1 MINEFRGKKVLIMGL
16 GLHGRG
22 VGVVKFFAKH
32 KARITITDLRTKEE
46 LSPTLKKIRHIP
58 YTGVFGK
65 HRLKEFKRTD
75 LIIKNPA
82 VPWSSPYLIYAENR
96 NIPIDTDVGIF
107 FKYTKARLIGV
118 TGSKGKS
125 TTTTLIYR
133 ILKKKYKNIW
143 IAGLPQSSFLDCIGR
158 KGIGVLELS
167 SWDLEG
173 MSLHKKSPHTAVITN
188 ILPEH
193 LNRYKN
199 LSAYQEAKKLIFL
212 FQTSHDTLILNYDD
226 PVSRLISKRRLIPC
240 VYVYSKKRRARLK
253 NVKCGTYLDSGRQA
267 IRLEGKK
274 VEEIALTRLGKWGKI
289 YLENILAAST
299 VGFLEDVGAR
309 EMAAAVSSFQGLR
322 GRMENIGSYR
332 GVTYINDTCA
342 TMPDATLFGLEK
354 IKKQK
359 RVGRTMLIC
368 GGENKNLRYA
378 SFAKDAARLVH
389 IAFLL
394 PGSASR
400 LIAHSWPKKSTMKKK
415 LIPVGNVL
423 EGVKRAA
430 RISRSGDVVLMSP
443 GAASFNQFRH
453 EFERG
458 EAFKKA
464 FRSLHG
470 RSKT

>member
-1 MINEFRGKKVLIMGL
+1 MINEFRGRKVLIMGL

-32 KARITITDLRTKEE
+32 GAYLTITDLRTKKE

-58 YTGVFGK
+58 HIGVFGK
-65 HRLKEFKRTD
+65 HRLREFKKAD

-82 VPWSSPYLIYAENR
+82 VPWSSPYLVYAENR
-96 NIPIDTDVGIF
+96 NISIDTDVGIF
-107 FKYTKARLIGV
+107 FKYTKARIIGI

-133 ILKKKYKNIW
+133 ILKKKYRDVW
-143 IAGLPQSSFLDCIGR
+143 IAGLPQSSFLDFVGR

-173 MSLHKKSPHTAVITN
+173 IRLHKKSPHTAIITN

-199 LSAYQEAKKLIFL
+199 FLAYQETKKLIFRY
-212 FQTSHDTLILNYDD
+212 QIPHNTLILNYDD
-226 PVSRLISKRRLIPC
+226 PINRLISKARLIPR
-240 VYVYSKKRRARLK
+240 VYVYSKKRRTRLK
-253 NVKCGTYLDSGRQA
+253 NVKRGAYLDPGRHA
-267 IRLEGKK
+267 IRFEGKK
-274 VEEIALTRLGKWGKI
+274 IEEIALTEFGKWGGI
-289 YLENILAAST
+289 YIENILAAST
-299 VGFLEDVGAR
+299 VGFLEGIGRR
-309 EMAAAVSSFQGLR
+309 EIAAAVSSFQGLR
-322 GRMENIGSYR
+322 GRMEEVGSYR
-332 GVTYINDTCA
+332 GVIYINDTCA
-342 TMPDATLFGLEK
+342 TMPDATRFALERL
-354 IKKQK
+354 KKQK
-359 RVGRTMLIC
+359 RVGRIILIC

-378 SFAKDAARLVH
+378 SFAKDAARLVDT
-389 IAFLL
+389 AFLL
-394 PGSASR
+394 PGSASH
-400 LIAHSWPKKSTMKKK
+400 LIARAWPKKINMKKK
-415 LIPVGNVL
+415 LIPIEDVW

-430 RISRSGDVVLMSP
+430 RISRSGDVILLSP
-443 GAASFNQFRH
+443 GAVSFNQFQH

-470 RSKT
+470 GKT